1 MFLFL
6 YCTLKKDIKECEK
19 MNSNNRRQHG
29 KQQEMHKIVI
39 RCKLLSRPVWEHEVC
54 TKFEQKKGLE
64 NQHNCKNCE
73 HAF

>member
-1 MFLFL
+1 
-6 YCTLKKDIKECEK
+6 
-19 MNSNNRRQHG
+19 MNSNNRGQRG

-54 TKFEQKKGLE
+54 TKFKQKNAD
-64 NQHNCKNCE
+64 NQHNCKSCE